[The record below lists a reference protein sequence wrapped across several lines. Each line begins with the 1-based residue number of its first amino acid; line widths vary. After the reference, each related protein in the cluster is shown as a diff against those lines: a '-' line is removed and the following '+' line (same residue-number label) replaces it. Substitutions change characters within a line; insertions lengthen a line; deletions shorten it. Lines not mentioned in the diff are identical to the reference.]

1 MYKGLKTKLVREG
14 DTSFV
19 LVLKMR
25 SVFHFISALE
35 SEGAAS
41 PFFSLHSA
49 PLFSVFNLQ
58 PEGDPLR
65 AGVFTVGLQKIG
77 KEEDKKKKKIK

>member
-1 MYKGLKTKLVREG
+1 MYKGFKTKLVREG
-14 DTSFV
+14 DTFFV
-19 LVLKMR
+19 LVLTR

-41 PFFSLHSA
+41 PLFSLHSA
-49 PLFSVFNLQ
+49 TLFSFSNLK

-65 AGVFTVGLQKIG
+65 AVFFTVGLQKIG
-77 KEEDKKKKKIK
+77 KEEDKKIKIK